1 MTCRQPGTVW
11 AGHPLLTARLRLR
24 PFVEADLPRVVALL
38 DDWDT
43 VRHTA
48 NIPHPYGEADAR
60 AFLALMAGKRAGG
73 LGVALAMERS
83 VDGSVVGCVGFG
95 LEHDGTPEIGYWV
108 GREHWGDGLATEAVR
123 RLVRHL
129 FADLGFERVWASTH
143 PDNPAS
149 RRVLEKAGL
158 VPAGHETVAMPGRG
172 ASVVMPTHA
181 LERGA
186 WQVAHGGRPMVLV
199 AAAAL
204 IDSDGR
210 VLMAS
215 RPPGRSMAGL
225 WEFPGGKVH
234 AGETP
239 EQALVRELAE
249 ELGIDT
255 GESCLAAIAFAS
267 HDYDTFHLLMP
278 LYAVRVW
285 RGNPQPREGQRLA
298 WLRPNRLAE
307 LPMPP
312 ADIPLVAL
320 LREWV

>member
-1 MTCRQPGTVW
+1 VTCRQPGTVW
-11 AGHPLLTARLRLR
+11 AGHPLLTAQLRLR
-24 PFVEADLPRVVALL
+24 PFVEADVARIVHLL

-60 AFLALMAGKRAGG
+60 AFLALMAEKRAAG
-73 LGVALAMERS
+73 LGAALAMERTLDRT
-83 VDGSVVGCVGFG
+83 VIGCVGFG
-95 LEHDGTPEIGYWV
+95 LDPNGDPEIGYWV
-108 GREHWGDGLATEAVR
+108 GRDAWGHGLASEAVR
-123 RLVRHL
+123 RLLRHL
-129 FADLGFERVWASTH
+129 FADLGCRRVWASTH
-143 PDNPAS
+143 PDNAAS

-158 VPAGHETVAMPGRG
+158 VPAGHETVDQPVRG
-172 ASVVMPTHA
+172 QSVVMPVHA
-181 LERGA
+181 LEREA
-186 WQVAHGGRPMVLV
+186 WQELHRGRPMVLV

-204 IDSDGR
+204 IDADGR

-255 GESCLAAIAFAS
+255 GESCLAAIGFAS

-285 RGNPQPREGQRLA
+285 QGAPEPREGQRLA
-298 WLRPNRLAE
+298 WLRPNRLAD

>member
-1 MTCRQPGTVW
+1 MTCRQPGTIW
-11 AGHPLLTARLRLR
+11 SGHPLLTARMRLR
-24 PFVEADLPRVVALL
+24 AL
-38 DDWDT
+38 T
-43 VRHTA
+43 Q
-48 NIPHPYGEADAR
+48 ADAS
-60 AFLALMAGKRAGG
+60 ALTAILGDVEVVRFTSTIPPSFGEDDARQFIVEMAGRAAAGRS
-73 LGVALAMERS
+73 VVLAMERTLNKA
-83 VDGSVVGCVGFG
+83 VIGCVGFG
-95 LEHDGTPEIGYWV
+95 LDQDGVPELGFWVAHDV
-108 GREHWGDGLATEAVR
+108 WGQNYATEALQ

-129 FADLGFERVWASTH
+129 LGELDYPRLWASTH

-158 VPAGHETVAMPGRG
+158 SPMEGEAAPPPIPGQ
-172 ASVVMPTHA
+172 SVSLPLHGVDAEAWRATHA
-181 LERGA
+181 
-186 WQVAHGGRPMVLV
+186 QRPRVLV

-204 IDSDGR
+204 VDVDGR

-255 GESCLAAIAFAS
+255 AESCLAPVGFAS

-278 LYAVRVW
+278 LYVIRNW
-285 RGNPQPREGQRLA
+285 RGNPQPREGQNLTWKQASRLGD
-298 WLRPNRLAE
+298 

-312 ADIPLVAL
+312 ADIPLVAI